1 VLTLKAIFIGAISA
15 IAAILLHQTIPPLGV
30 ALGLTATYIGIWSLG
45 RKYGQRKLKVIA
57 SLTWLVIVTRAGTF
71 GAGQE
76 LLVQGDGVGTALL
89 LLGAAT
95 LFIATAAR
103 N

>member
-1 VLTLKAIFIGAISA
+1 MKFLYSAGVGVVTAVISV
-15 IAAILLHQTIPPLGV
+15 LLHQSLPPLGI
-30 ALGLTATYIGIWSLG
+30 ALGIIATYIGIWSLG
-45 RKYGQRKLKVIA
+45 RRYGVRKYKLFA
-57 SLTWLVIVTRAGTF
+57 SLIWLVVVTRAGTF
-71 GAGQE
+71 GTGQE
-76 LLVQGDGVGTALL
+76 LLVQGDGAGSGLL